1 MSRSKSCNKDQN
13 YFITTAYSLCT
24 EISPGGGDGSH
35 YQNDHY
41 NQPHTEVVP
50 GGLDGGQAKSLPLRP
65 HRPRH
70 GQSGGTG
77 VYAFL
82 NPMCYA
88 HSLMKVLAEREV
100 YSSEFW
106 VQAFALLC
114 RRDLTGIGA
123 TELWSR
129 RRSRLVNR

>member
-1 MSRSKSCNKDQN
+1 MSRSKDAIKTR
-13 YFITTAYSLCT
+13 TTSSPPPTQLCT
-24 EISPGGGDGSH
+24 EIAPGGGDGSL

-77 VYAFL
+77 VHAFL
-82 NPMCYA
+82 NPMCSA
-88 HSLMKVLAEREV
+88 DFTRCHE
-100 YSSEFW
+100 SS
-106 VQAFALLC
+106 
-114 RRDLTGIGA
+114 R
-123 TELWSR
+123 
-129 RRSRLVNR
+129 